1 MSEWHY
7 SSNGQQL
14 GPVTSAQLKQL
25 VGSGQ
30 LQATDMVWKD
40 GMADWAPAGRIKG
53 LFDGGAAARPAGAA
67 TAVAAAPAAPG
78 AYAAPVAQDRS
89 GSQIGYYNPSAG
101 LGERVA
107 KTLKGFPPPS
117 GMQGEWPM
125 SELQLEQLKEAEKQ
139 RKAIRS
145 CAGLFTFLGA
155 LYAIGA
161 VAIGLSGLFMVNS
174 GPRGS
179 GITTWASGA
188 VMGVSGVMAAF
199 AVLAF
204 FARRATLRCRIW
216 APITFIALFSIG
228 VIMNFAGMAMNSG
241 SGPGR
246 NSGGGEVAGG
256 VIGLLFA
263 GALIMVCVKGLVA
276 IPKFLAC
283 PLWAQEALVNAKL

>member
-53 LFDGGAAARPAGAA
+53 LFDGGAAARPVGAA

-78 AYAAPVAQDRS
+78 ASAAPVAQDTS

-117 GMQGEWPM
+117 GMQGEWPL
-125 SELQLEQLKEAEKQ
+125 SELQLAQLKEAEKQ
-139 RKAIRS
+139 RKAIRGFNS
-145 CAGLFTFLGA
+145 LCQFFALGGVLATVGA
-155 LYAIGA
+155 LISLVGVVSGPGGGGVLRGESTATIGGSLAGAIGFTA
-161 VAIGLSGLFMVNS
+161 LYYLAGQ
-174 GPRGS
+174 
-179 GITTWASGA
+179 
-188 VMGVSGVMAAF
+188 AA
-199 AVLAF
+199 LK
-204 FARRATLRCRIW
+204 CRIW
-216 APITFIALFSIG
+216 GPIVMTVLLAIG
-228 VIMNFAGMAMNSG
+228 TLGMVGSFLLASSASRGRSDFMFVPVIIILA
-241 SGPGR
+241 
-246 NSGGGEVAGG
+246 
-256 VIGLLFA
+256 IA
-263 GALIMVCVKGLVA
+263 GALIMVCVKGWMA